1 MARLTYFSGVP
12 RPSRNTSGV
21 GSFRKALVGVVVAV
35 ANERRFVNLTKCRT
49 LLHERNILVP
59 FGHST

>member
-35 ANERRFVNLTKCRT
+35 ANER
-49 LLHERNILVP
+49 
-59 FGHST
+59 